1 MYMLMDRTNFSKW
14 LQQKLSELQ
23 ISQSELARRSRL
35 SRQAISKY
43 LNEERMTPNKEA
55 LLALSRGLKISPEI
69 VLRAAGVLPEIKKG
83 EDPTHEQW
91 NFIYTQL
98 DQNKRQQLLQYA
110 QYLAEEQAKYE
121 ARPRRMD
128 LAKDLPPVE

>member
-1 MYMLMDRTNFSKW
+1 MYILMDRTNFSKW
-14 LQQKLSELQ
+14 LQQKISELQ

-69 VLRAAGVLPEIKKG
+69 VFRAAGILPEMKG
-83 EDPTHEQW
+83 EDPTQEQW
-91 NFIYTQL
+91 NYIYTQL
-98 DQNKRQQLLQYA
+98 DQNKREQLLQYA
-110 QYLAEEQAKYE
+110 HYLAEEQAKYE
-121 ARPRRMD
+121 TRSERTH
-128 LAKDLPPVE
+128 LAKDLPPAKP